1 MKPPETL
8 AERREVGRHARKN
21 TPRSAHSD
29 IGNIHRDPI
38 RVLRESS
45 RGRVESL
52 VPLRCGRMLASP
64 FTFYR
69 GSAIIQAHDL
79 AKTANSGFHFQICG
93 DCHLMHF
100 GGFATPERAL
110 VFDINDFDETA
121 IGPWTPT
128 WRPTSSPG
136 RARRGACQRGPVV
149 QAPSASPTTPNSA
162 VVFT

>member
-1 MKPPETL
+1 MTPPETL
-8 AERREVGRHARKN
+8 ADRRAVGRNARKN
-21 TPRSAHSD
+21 TPRSANSD
-29 IGNIHRDPI
+29 IGNIRRDPV
-38 RVLRESS
+38 RLLRESS

-52 VPLRCGRMLASP
+52 VPLRYGRMLASP

-93 DCHLMHF
+93 DCHLMNF

-121 IGPWTPT
+121 VGPW
-128 WRPTSSPG
+128 
-136 RARRGACQRGPVV
+136 
-149 QAPSASPTTPNSA
+149 
-162 VVFT
+162 